1 MKKETFRKFLL
12 AVCVVVTITVLSILL
27 IRSFKS
33 YIDDALER
41 KHYDEKDVAN
51 VEAILKE
58 YYENA
63 PEDETAKREMILY
76 YLINT
81 DFENMYYYLDDNTT
95 VEDYI
100 NSKIVEMDEY
110 VESTRRDMY
119 YDNTFVKAGDYHSL
133 AVVILDRINRDGIER
148 NISDEISEIDD
159 TMDIVLSILFVA
171 IYFVVILRFVFLSDF
186 SKETYL
192 KSTIKY
198 GITLVIIYITDIV
211 VNVAYEKIINNIGDY
226 KNMGFFQLANAKS
239 IINYGTLSLIN
250 IMVVFIVGVILY
262 SLINIRDVVKYL
274 KK

>member
-81 DFENMYYYLDDNTT
+81 DYEDMYYYLGDNTT

-100 NSKIVEMDEY
+100 NRKITEMDSY
-110 VESTRRDMY
+110 VEDSKRDMY
-119 YDNTFVKAGDYHSL
+119 YDNTFIKAGDYHSL

-159 TMDIVLSILFVA
+159 IMDVVLTIVFVA
-171 IYFVVILRFVFLSDF
+171 IYFVVLLRFVFLSDC

-192 KSTIKY
+192 KNIIKY
-198 GITLVIIYITDIV
+198 GIILVAIYITDIV
-211 VNVAYEKIINNIGDY
+211 VNVVYEKIINNIGNY
-226 KNMGFFQLANAKS
+226 RNMGFFQLGNAAS
-239 IINYGTLSLIN
+239 IINYGALSLLNVILLFIFGVLLYCLIN
-250 IMVVFIVGVILY
+250 IK
-262 SLINIRDVVKYL
+262 DVVKFL